1 MLHRNVSSQSS
12 AFVQKT
18 SVFVLP
24 LTGTVT
30 VYLKT
35 LAIVSQRYSLMEPFS
50 ADVMLRF
57 TTITPFG
64 FKRACTSLKNSTLES
79 WNGMVIS

>member
-1 MLHRNVSSQSS
+1 MLRRNVFSQSS

-24 LTGTVT
+24 LTGAVT
-30 VYLKT
+30 VCRKT
-35 LAIVSQRYSLMEPFS
+35 LAIVSQRYSLIEPSS

-64 FKRACTSLKNSTLES
+64 FK
-79 WNGMVIS
+79 